1 MYERL
6 LKLIKENL
14 PTKDIT
20 NASMDSHLV
29 KDLGMDSIGMMMLSM
44 AIEEEFGLIFDELV
58 RFETVKDV
66 IAYLEIHATK

>member
-20 NASMDSHLV
+20 NASVDSHLV
-29 KDLGMDSIGMMMLSM
+29 RDLGMDSIGMMMLSM
-44 AIEEEFGLIFDELV
+44 AIEDEFGLIFDELV

-66 IAYLEIHATK
+66 ISYLEIHATK